1 MARVLYVWDRLRG
14 SFWFVPSLFAA
25 VALGLAFA
33 MLATD
38 RALEGSLPQ
47 ALLLYTG
54 GAEGARSLLSA
65 VAGSIIT
72 VVGLAFS
79 ITVVALQLAAAQ
91 LGPRLLRNFVRD
103 PGNQIV
109 LGTLVGTFV
118 YCLIVL
124 RAVRG
129 GNGLSD
135 DAFVPHLSVTV
146 GVVLAMLSIG
156 VLIYFIHHAARSM
169 QADNVI
175 ATVMKDLDGAID
187 VVFPDR
193 LPSTVVGPDPVE
205 SPTPPPEHETARV
218 ESAGSG
224 YVQSID
230 AERLTRLARAQ
241 DLVLWVTCRPGDFV
255 SAGDVIGRAWP
266 RARADETVQRTVPRA
281 VVLGIERTM
290 LQDVLFGFE
299 QLAEIAAHALSSS
312 LRDPI
317 TATRCIDRLGEA
329 IDRLAARRP
338 PRPVR
343 RDAEGCLR
351 LVVRTVTLE
360 EAVGA
365 AFDMIRA
372 HARGSRL
379 VGVHLLE
386 TFARLLA
393 KHRRHDLRAGLLAQA
408 FAVRRAADALADPLD
423 QEAIRCAFENLCGRV
438 SADATH
444 AA

>member
-14 SFWFVPSLFAA
+14 SFWFVPALFAA
-25 VALGLAFA
+25 VGLGLAFG

-38 RALEGSLPQ
+38 RALEGTLPQ

-135 DAFVPHLSVTV
+135 DAFVPHLSVTA
-146 GVVLAMLSIG
+146 GVVLAMLSIA
-156 VLIYFIHHAARSM
+156 VLIYFIHHAAHSM

-175 ATVMKDLDGAID
+175 ATVMKDLDAAID
-187 VVFPDR
+187 AVFPER
-193 LPSTVVGPDPVE
+193 LSPAAIEPDPVE
-205 SPTPPPEHETARV
+205 SPTPPPDHETARI
-218 ESAGSG
+218 ESPGAG

-230 AERLTRLARAQ
+230 VPRLMRLARAH
-241 DLVLWVTCRPGDFV
+241 DVVFWVTCRPGDFV
-255 SAGDVIGRAWP
+255 SAGDVIVRAWP
-266 RARADETVQRTVPRA
+266 RTRVDETVQRTLPRA

-299 QLAEIAAHALSSS
+299 QLIEIAAHALSSS

-317 TATRCIDRLGEA
+317 TAIRCIDRLGEG

-338 PRPVR
+338 RLPVR
-343 RDAEGCLR
+343 RDAEGRLR

-360 EAVGA
+360 EAVGV
-365 AFDMIRA
+365 AFDMIRV

-379 VGVHLLE
+379 VGVHLLD

-393 KHRRHDLRAGLLAQA
+393 KHRRRDLRAVLLAQA
-408 FAVRRAADALADPLD
+408 FAVRRAADALDDPLD
-423 QEAIRCAFENLCGRV
+423 QEAIRRAFEDLCGR
-438 SADATH
+438 AGAEATQ

>member
-1 MARVLYVWDRLRG
+1 
-14 SFWFVPSLFAA
+14 
-25 VALGLAFA
+25 
-33 MLATD
+33 
-38 RALEGSLPQ
+38 
-47 ALLLYTG
+47 
-54 GAEGARSLLSA
+54 
-65 VAGSIIT
+65 
-72 VVGLAFS
+72 
-79 ITVVALQLAAAQ
+79 
-91 LGPRLLRNFVRD
+91 
-103 PGNQIV
+103 
-109 LGTLVGTFV
+109 
-118 YCLIVL
+118 
-124 RAVRG
+124 
-129 GNGLSD
+129 
-135 DAFVPHLSVTV
+135 VPHLSVTA

-193 LPSTVVGPDPVE
+193 LPASAIGPDPVE

-241 DLVLWVTCRPGDFV
+241 DLVLWLTCRPGDFV

-266 RARADETVQRTVPRA
+266 RARVDETLPRTVAGA

-299 QLAEIAAHALSSS
+299 QLAEIAAHALSSN

-317 TATRCIDRLGEA
+317 TAMRCIDRLGEA
-329 IDRLAARRP
+329 IDRLATRRP
-338 PRPVR
+338 PLPAR
-343 RDAEGCLR
+343 RDAEGRLR

-379 VGVHLLE
+379 VGVHLLD

-393 KHRRHDLRAGLLAQA
+393 KHGRRDLHAVVLAQA
-408 FAVRRAADALADPLD
+408 LAVRRAADAPADPLD
-423 QEAIRCAFENLCGRV
+423 QEAIRRAFENLRGRV
-438 SADATH
+438 GAGATQ